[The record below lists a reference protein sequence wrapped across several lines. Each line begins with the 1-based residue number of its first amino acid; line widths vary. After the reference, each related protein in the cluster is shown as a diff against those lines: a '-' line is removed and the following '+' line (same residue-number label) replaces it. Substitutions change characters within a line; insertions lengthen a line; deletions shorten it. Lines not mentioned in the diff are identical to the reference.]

1 MTSAPSATRRLRR
14 TVTLLLPAG
23 VLASGLATTPAQAA
37 SAPPLPV
44 PGTARLAVAPLLTAP
59 VAGTSAV
66 PNPKWTFPREAFLI
80 LLLSYVGLGAV
91 AAVGIWSY
99 LRRRW

>member
-1 MTSAPSATRRLRR
+1 MASAPSAMGRFRR
-14 TVTLLLPAG
+14 TATLLLPAG
-23 VLASGLATTPAQAA
+23 VLASGLATTPAHAA
-37 SAPPLPV
+37 TAPPLPV
-44 PGTARLAVAPLLTAP
+44 AGTARPAAAPLPAP
-59 VAGTSAV
+59 VAGTHAV
-66 PNPKWTFPREAFLI
+66 PSPKWTFPREAFLV